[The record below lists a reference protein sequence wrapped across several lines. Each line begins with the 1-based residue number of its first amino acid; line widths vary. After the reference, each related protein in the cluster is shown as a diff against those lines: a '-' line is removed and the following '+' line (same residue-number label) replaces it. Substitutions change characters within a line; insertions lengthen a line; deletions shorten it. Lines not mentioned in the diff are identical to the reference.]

1 MPGPLDGIRVVEM
14 AVIHVGPPIGYIL
27 GDLGAEVIK
36 VERPDGGDPTRSR
49 GTFWFDAVNRSKK
62 SVTLDL
68 KTDSGRE
75 ALHRLIGKADIFVSN
90 FPPALL
96 ERLGADYETLSGIN
110 SRLVYGQV
118 GAWGP
123 MGKDKDRRAFE
134 ALVQARSGFT
144 SIVSGGLE
152 AEPLLLEGGLFD
164 QTTATVMTYGIL
176 AALVSRERTGRGQMV
191 QGSLLGSAMHFQHGA
206 VNYALWSERFPDLNL
221 PAGEGSP
228 LHARN
233 DRSKSASLL
242 YNWYQC
248 ADGRWIM
255 FCEPDPDR
263 WWGEFCRAIGAEG
276 LAATSPQD
284 ENWVGLMG
292 QLDEIFAKKTLAEW
306 VDTLKD
312 AGLEMAYSPVNSTA
326 ELAADPQA
334 RANNYIVDV
343 DHPTRGSMASAGVPL
358 AFSGTPVGRVS
369 AAPGL
374 GEHNEDVMRGV
385 GGYSAEEVARLK
397 EEGAFG

>member
-36 VERPDGGDPTRSR
+36 IERPDGGDPTRSR

-68 KTDSGRE
+68 KSESGRE
-75 ALHRLIGKADIFVSN
+75 VLHRLIGKTDIFVSN

-176 AALVSRERTGRGQMV
+176 AAMVSRERTGRGQMV

-206 VNYALWSERFPDLNL
+206 VNYSLWSEKFPELNL
-221 PAGEGSP
+221 PPGEGSP
-228 LHARN
+228 LHSRN
-233 DRSKSASLL
+233 DRTKATSLL

-248 ADGRWIM
+248 ADRRWIM

-263 WWGEFCRAIGAEG
+263 WWEEFCRAIGAEG
-276 LAATSPQD
+276 LASTSPQD
-284 ENWVGLMG
+284 ENWAGLMG

-306 VDTLKD
+306 LETLKD
-312 AGLEMAYSPVNSTA
+312 AGLDMAYSPVNSTA

-334 RANNYIVDV
+334 RSNNYVIDV
-343 DHPTRGSMASAGVPL
+343 EHPTRGRMASAGVPL
-358 AFSGTPVGRVS
+358 AFSGTPVGRVA
-369 AAPGL
+369 AAPSL
-374 GEHNEDVMRGV
+374 GEHNEEVATDV
-385 GGYSAEEVARLK
+385 GGFSAEELARLK
-397 EEGAFG
+397 EDGAFG

>member
-68 KTDSGRE
+68 KQESGRD

-90 FPPALL
+90 FPPALLL

-144 SIVSGGLE
+144 CDCKWRAGQ
-152 AEPLLLEGGLFD
+152 AEPLTPGRRSIRPDYGNGDDLRHPGGAGESGAD
-164 QTTATVMTYGIL
+164 RSRADGAGV
-176 AALVSRERTGRGQMV
+176 AAGERD
-191 QGSLLGSAMHFQHGA
+191 A
-206 VNYALWSERFPDLNL
+206 L
-221 PAGEGSP
+221 PARGGE
-228 LHARN
+228 L
-233 DRSKSASLL
+233 
-242 YNWYQC
+242 C
-248 ADGRWIM
+248 AVV
-255 FCEPDPDR
+255 
-263 WWGEFCRAIGAEG
+263 GEVPGA
-276 LAATSPQD
+276 
-284 ENWVGLMG
+284 
-292 QLDEIFAKKTLAEW
+292 
-306 VDTLKD
+306 
-312 AGLEMAYSPVNSTA
+312 
-326 ELAADPQA
+326 
-334 RANNYIVDV
+334 
-343 DHPTRGSMASAGVPL
+343 
-358 AFSGTPVGRVS
+358 
-369 AAPGL
+369 
-374 GEHNEDVMRGV
+374 
-385 GGYSAEEVARLK
+385 
-397 EEGAFG
+397 

>member
-36 VERPDGGDPTRSR
+36 IERPDGGDPTRSR

-68 KTDSGRE
+68 KQESGRE

-110 SRLVYGQV
+110 SKLVYGQV

-206 VNYALWSERFPDLNL
+206 VNYALWLERFPDLNL

-284 ENWVGLMG
+284 ENWAGLMG
-292 QLDEIFAKKTLAEW
+292 QLDKIFAKKTLAEW

-334 RANNYIVDV
+334 RANNYIVDI
-343 DHPTRGSMASAGVPL
+343 DHPTRGRMSSAGVPL

-374 GEHNEDVMRGV
+374 GEHNEEVMRGV
-385 GGYSAEEVARLK
+385 GGCSAEEVARLK